1 MQQVTSKTCPGTSPC
16 YRSTCSVCAQVELS
30 LEHSAML
37 NCSLEFSVFSL
48 PYLSCRKWQGSSTH
62 VWHHML
68 PLRHVIDNR
77 EGRHIGFERASWMA
91 SVDRSFLDGKRS
103 ERSLCSVK
111 GREVIWKSR
120 EEGSVSQRETGEALS
135 WGTLPL
141 RLWAPCTNL
150 GAKHSSCLFC
160 LQWFFSL
167 VGYLCMCTKWRKLCV
182 LHEAAGS
189 GIKNRRSQTGTN
201 QIVIFLLSSPSERE
215 INIWVVNA
223 IHESVQGESLSMR
236 NPVANTGYVLP
247 FRVVLQH
254 AGECKP

>member
-16 YRSTCSVCAQVELS
+16 YRSTCGVCAQVELS
-30 LEHSAML
+30 LEHSATL

-48 PYLSCRKWQGSSTH
+48 PYLSCRKWQGGSTH

-150 GAKHSSCLFC
+150 GAKHSSCQCSVFSDFSPWLVISAC
-160 LQWFFSL
+160 ALNGGNCVCCMRLQVQEL
-167 VGYLCMCTKWRKLCV
+167 RTAEVKL
-182 LHEAAGS
+182 EP
-189 GIKNRRSQTGTN
+189 IK
-201 QIVIFLLSSPSERE
+201 
-215 INIWVVNA
+215 
-223 IHESVQGESLSMR
+223 
-236 NPVANTGYVLP
+236 
-247 FRVVLQH
+247 
-254 AGECKP
+254 

>member
-1 MQQVTSKTCPGTSPC
+1 MICIHLHSLYIWCLYIFAVYT
-16 YRSTCSVCAQVELS
+16 VLIS
-30 LEHSAML
+30 LEHHAAGDIENMPRYLPLLQVNLQCLCPGGALSRAFCNAEL
-37 NCSLEFSVFSL
+37 QPGVLCLSL
-48 PYLSCRKWQGSSTH
+48 PYLSCRKWQGGSTH

-120 EEGSVSQRETGEALS
+120 EGSVSQRETGEALS

-150 GAKHSSCLFC
+150 GAKHSSCQCSVFSDFSPWLVISAC
-160 LQWFFSL
+160 ALNGGNCVCCTRLQVQEL
-167 VGYLCMCTKWRKLCV
+167 RTAEVKL
-182 LHEAAGS
+182 EP
-189 GIKNRRSQTGTN
+189 IK
-201 QIVIFLLSSPSERE
+201 
-215 INIWVVNA
+215 
-223 IHESVQGESLSMR
+223 
-236 NPVANTGYVLP
+236 
-247 FRVVLQH
+247 
-254 AGECKP
+254 

>member
-1 MQQVTSKTCPGTSPC
+1 MQQMTSKTCPGTSPC
-16 YRSTCSVCAQVELS
+16 YRSTCSACAQVELS

-48 PYLSCRKWQGSSTH
+48 PYLSCRKWQGSSAH

-77 EGRHIGFERASWMA
+77 EGRHTGFERASWMA

-120 EEGSVSQRETGEALS
+120 GEGSVSQRETGEALS
-135 WGTLPL
+135 CSILPL

-150 GAKHSSCLFC
+150 GAKHSSCQCSVFSDFSPWLVISAC
-160 LQWFFSL
+160 ALNGGNCVCYMRLLVQELRTAEVKLEPIKLWFF
-167 VGYLCMCTKWRKLCV
+167 C
-182 LHEAAGS
+182 
-189 GIKNRRSQTGTN
+189 
-201 QIVIFLLSSPSERE
+201 SP
-215 INIWVVNA
+215 A
-223 IHESVQGESLSMR
+223 
-236 NPVANTGYVLP
+236 
-247 FRVVLQH
+247 LQK
-254 AGECKP
+254 GK

>member
-1 MQQVTSKTCPGTSPC
+1 MKQVTSKTCPGTSPC

-135 WGTLPL
+135 WGT
-141 RLWAPCTNL
+141 PCTNL
-150 GAKHSSCLFC
+150 GAKHSSCQCSVFSDFSPWLVISAC
-160 LQWFFSL
+160 ALNGGNCVCCMRLQVQEL
-167 VGYLCMCTKWRKLCV
+167 RTAEVKL
-182 LHEAAGS
+182 EP
-189 GIKNRRSQTGTN
+189 IK
-201 QIVIFLLSSPSERE
+201 
-215 INIWVVNA
+215 
-223 IHESVQGESLSMR
+223 
-236 NPVANTGYVLP
+236 
-247 FRVVLQH
+247 
-254 AGECKP
+254 